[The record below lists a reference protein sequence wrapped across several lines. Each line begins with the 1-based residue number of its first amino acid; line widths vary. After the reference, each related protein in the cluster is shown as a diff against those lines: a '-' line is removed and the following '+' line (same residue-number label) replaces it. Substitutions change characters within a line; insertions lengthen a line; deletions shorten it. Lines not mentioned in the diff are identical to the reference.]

1 MKRTILI
8 FHFALVFATKL
19 YAQKPDKVLARVRYT
34 YTNLLDTLPSGKTRT
49 ENMLLFT
56 GKNASLYTSY
66 DKLNY
71 EIASDNS
78 FRASIKNRIGNGRP
92 QAVIIDTKPSEW
104 MTTSS
109 CLYFN
114 KEDKFFT
121 KEVIALQSYVYEEKP
136 PQISWQITKD
146 TLSFSGLSCKKATGK
161 YNGKNWIAWFST
173 EYPLPY
179 GPWKLI
185 GLPGLIIEA
194 YDEDQLIKFQFAGI
208 ENARAGEHERIDDVT
223 KRPNA
228 APGDFNPI
236 DQLIGRDVGT
246 AYFENT
252 ISLPQNAV
260 KTDKKSLDKLK
271 VAFKKDPK
279 GFVKSSISF

>member
-1 MKRTILI
+1 MRV
-8 FHFALVFATKL
+8 VFTTCCAAML
-19 YAQKPDKVLARVRYT
+19 SLAAYAQKPDKVLARVRYT
-34 YTNLLDTLPSGKTRT
+34 YTNLTDTLPSGKTRT

-56 GKNASLYTSY
+56 GKNTSLYTSY

-92 QAVIIDTKPSEW
+92 RAVIIDTKPAEW

-109 CLYFN
+109 YLYFN
-114 KEDKFFT
+114 KEDKFFI
-121 KEVIALQSYVYEEKP
+121 KEVIAFQTYIYEEEP
-136 PQISWQITKD
+136 PQINWQITKD

-161 YNGKNWIAWFST
+161 CNGKNWVAWFAT
-173 EYPLPY
+173 AYPLPY
-179 GPWKLI
+179 GPWELI

-194 YDEDQLIKFQFAGI
+194 YDEDMLIKFQFAGI
-208 ENARAGEHERIDDVT
+208 ENARDGEHERINDVT
-223 KRPNA
+223 KRPDA
-228 APGDFNPI
+228 MPGTFNPI
-236 DQLIGRDVGT
+236 DQLIGRDVGS

-260 KTDKKSLDKLK
+260 KIDKKNLDKLK
-271 VAFKKDPK
+271 AAFKKDPK
-279 GFVKSSISF
+279 GFVKSGRGF